1 MNDNTFIKLYR
12 SLLNWRW
19 YKDGNTV
26 RVFIHLLMKAN
37 ITAAD
42 FEEITIQRGEVV
54 TSYNSLAGELGL
66 STKNIRTALK
76 HLKSTGEVAS
86 RSTSKFTIITI
97 NNYEK
102 YQGVASKT
110 ASEWQAS
117 GKQAASEWQQ
127 YNKNNKKKKNIYSA
141 RTREGEKNKF
151 VRSSS
156 YDINELM
163 RIK

>member
-1 MNDNTFIKLYR
+1 MLNDNTYIKLFR
-12 SLLNWRW
+12 SLPNWRW
-19 YKDGNTV
+19 YKDGNTA

-37 ITAAD
+37 ITAAN

-66 STKNIRTALK
+66 STKNIRTAIK

-97 NNYEK
+97 TNYEK

-117 GKQAASEWQQ
+117 GKQAASKWQQ
-127 YNKNNKKKKNIYSA
+127 YNKNNKKNNNQEYS
-141 RTREGEKNKF
+141 NSDDF
-151 VRSSS
+151 
-156 YDINELM
+156 NLF
-163 RIK
+163 